1 MNAIIEKLLVVRAAA
16 LNNAKPKFKRNLAF
30 QVPKSSPSGNAVAKY
45 CKFFCN
51 SATLQF

>member
-1 MNAIIEKLLVVRAAA
+1 MDAIIEKLLVVRASA

-30 QVPKSSPSGNAVAKY
+30 QAPKSSPSGNAIVKY

-51 SATLQF
+51 SATV